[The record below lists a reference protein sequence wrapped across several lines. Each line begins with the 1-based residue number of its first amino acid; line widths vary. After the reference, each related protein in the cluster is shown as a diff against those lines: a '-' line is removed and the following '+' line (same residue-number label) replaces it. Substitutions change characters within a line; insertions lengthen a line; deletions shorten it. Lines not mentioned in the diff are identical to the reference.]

1 MIQPDVAK
9 AAAALKEAAKTDTNL
24 TQFINEVGAIVLA
37 MTLDFITVGKLDS
50 ASGLTFNDNRLNDLS
65 DFIKNAR
72 ARIGDAPPP
81 TS

>member
-9 AAAALKEAAKTDTNL
+9 AAAALKDAAKTDANL

-65 DFIKNAR
+65 EFIKAARDRINA
-72 ARIGDAPPP
+72 P

>member
-1 MIQPDVAK
+1 MMQPDVAK
-9 AAAALKEAAKTDTNL
+9 AAAALKEAAKTDANL

-65 DFIKNAR
+65 DFIKAARERINA
-72 ARIGDAPPP
+72 P
-81 TS
+81 TP

>member
-72 ARIGDAPPP
+72 ARIGDAP